1 MTDTNPISGLF
12 WKQMKTCFH
21 DFFSNKRKHFFC
33 KGAKSCI
40 HNLFFCKW
48 TKSQF
53 YKSTP
58 PPFSGLLIANK
69 QKPVIM
75 NCWTPNFTIFF
86 CKLMKT
92 RFHDFFVS
100 KQKPDFRTFFSNEQK
115 PGFRAFLA
123 NKQKADFT
131 TFFANKWKP
140 FFTTF

>member
-1 MTDTNPISGLF
+1 
-12 WKQMKTCFH
+12 MKTNENLFSRL
-21 DFFSNKRKHFFC
+21 FFKQTKTLFLQRSKKLYSKFVF
-33 KGAKSCI
+33 
-40 HNLFFCKW
+40 FFCKW

-53 YKSTP
+53 YKSIHP
-58 PPFSGLLIANK
+58 PTPFSWLLIVNK

-86 CKLMKT
+86 FKLTKT